1 MGAGGGCGA
10 GVGGGCGVSSETS
23 LSRWMW
29 LVSTVIARM
38 GPRRPTV
45 ARPGEVVRQMNNFCR
60 RKLLSIPSASTTY
73 VSGLPIFFLNLK
85 YVSKL
90 PPQIDMTRGE
100 SGMVKVVV

>member
-1 MGAGGGCGA
+1 MEGGCGGGGAGGCGGCG
-10 GVGGGCGVSSETS
+10 GWGGGCGVSSETS

-38 GPRRPTV
+38 GPRRATV
-45 ARPGEVVRQMNNFCR
+45 ARPGDVVRQMNNFCR

-73 VSGLPIFFLNLK
+73 VSGLPIIFFNLK

-90 PPQIDMTRGE
+90 PPQLI
-100 SGMVKVVV
+100 